1 MSEETSTLLL
11 LKLLEQ
17 SITEKR
23 RLLEHQLPEKHAQ
36 FLEITIKEQYKTI
49 KELKAKLKQSNDTSL
64 DPDNLMLLLKLLEQS
79 ITEKRRL
86 LEHQLPEKH
95 AQFLQITIKKQYK
108 TIKELKAKLKLL
120 RPTTSKQAT

>member
-17 SITEKR
+17 SISEKKR
-23 RLLEHQLPEKHAQ
+23 LLLEHQLPEKHAQ

-95 AQFLQITIKKQYK
+95 AQFLEITIKKQCK

-120 RPTTSKQAT
+120 INQAT

>member
-17 SITEKR
+17 SISEKKR
-23 RLLEHQLPEKHAQ
+23 LLLEHQLPEKHAQ

-95 AQFLQITIKKQYK
+95 AQFLEITIKKQYK
-108 TIKELKAKLKLL
+108 TIKEIKAKLNY
-120 RPTTSKQAT
+120 